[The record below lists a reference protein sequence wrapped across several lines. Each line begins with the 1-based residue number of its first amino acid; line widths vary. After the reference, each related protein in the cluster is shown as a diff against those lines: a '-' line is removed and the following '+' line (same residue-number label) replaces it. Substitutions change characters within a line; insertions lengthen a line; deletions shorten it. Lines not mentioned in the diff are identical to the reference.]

1 MNISEGKYNEDL
13 IVIPQFIFQLND
25 QNIEFVPEVRIFLQE
40 QSRVV
45 IQQCLVTLSLRA
57 NYLDN
62 VTDSKTCE
70 LVRVLITNHHSCK

>member
-1 MNISEGKYNEDL
+1 MNIIRGLMHTMNEYL
-13 IVIPQFIFQLND
+13 IIIPQFIFQLDD

-45 IQQCLVTLSLRA
+45 IQQCLVTLRLRV

-62 VTDSKTCE
+62 VTHAETCK
-70 LVRVLITNHHSCK
+70 LVRVLAKNN

>member
-1 MNISEGKYNEDL
+1 MKTYL
-13 IVIPQFIFQLND
+13 IIIPQFIFQLDD

-45 IQQCLVTLSLRA
+45 IQHCLVTLSLRV

-62 VTDSKTCE
+62 VTNAQTCK
-70 LVRVLITNHHSCK
+70 LVRVLAKNNITK